1 MMAPLSLLDRFPI
14 ARGRARVD
22 HVNGLDAFLDS
33 HASSSPPT
41 PVREPAPA
49 DWTAPA
55 LQVALIY
62 DTAAHRLPS
71 GIRALVQEGTRR
83 VMLAADEYELV
94 LHVVAGDGR
103 RRVGL
108 VGQLLYQGLP
118 LADRWVRA
126 HGMGALVVCATG
138 RAGSFRLPSL
148 EAGVYELEIAVG
160 PHVLTVSGIS
170 LPHQE
175 AESKE
180 KRCVRPYAEGG

>member
-1 MMAPLSLLDRFPI
+1 MKAQLSLLDRFPI
-14 ARGRARVD
+14 AGDRARVD

-33 HASSSPPT
+33 HVSSSPPMSLT
-41 PVREPAPA
+41 APAQA

-55 LQVALIY
+55 LHAALVY
-62 DTAAHRLPS
+62 DTAAHCLPS

-83 VMLAADEYELV
+83 VLFVADEYELV
-94 LHVVAGDGR
+94 LHVAADDGLHG
-103 RRVGL
+103 VGL
-108 VGQLLYQGLP
+108 VGQVLYQGLP

-126 HGMGALVVCATG
+126 HGGGAPIACATG

-148 EAGVYELEIAVG
+148 DAGVYELEIAVG
-160 PHVLTVSGIS
+160 PQVLTASGIS

-180 KRCVRPYAEGG
+180 KRCVRTYAEGG